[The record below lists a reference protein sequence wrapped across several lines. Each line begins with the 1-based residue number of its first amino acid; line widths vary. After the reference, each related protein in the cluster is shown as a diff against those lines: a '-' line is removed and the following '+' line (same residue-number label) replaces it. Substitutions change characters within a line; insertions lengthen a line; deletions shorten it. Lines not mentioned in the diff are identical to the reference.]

1 ELLGTAILLGA
12 IVGSGIA
19 VERAIPGEPGLQLLG
34 NAAATALML
43 AAMIVAFGPVSGA
56 HLNPVVTMTAR
67 IGSEV
72 GGAAAGLYVVAQVAG
87 ATIGAIVANLMFGLP
102 AATWS
107 TTRRAGGTMWLS
119 EALATFGLVLVV
131 RLVGRRG
138 RQAETGLAVG
148 VFVGAA
154 IVFTPSTCFANPA
167 VTLAR
172 MLSDTFTGIAPSS
185 VPLFLTAQVAGAL
198 GAMVCERIWT
208 HQDRV
213 PAIRG

>member
-1 ELLGTAILLGA
+1 
-12 IVGSGIA
+12 
-19 VERAIPGEPGLQLLG
+19 
-34 NAAATALML
+34 ML
-43 AAMIVAFGPVSGA
+43 AAMIVVFGPVSGA

-67 IGSEV
+67 A
-72 GGAAAGLYVVAQVAG
+72 GGELAWAVVGLYVVAQIAG
-87 ATIGAIVANLMFGLP
+87 AALGSILANLMFGLP
-102 AATWS
+102 AVTWS
-107 TTRRAGGTMWLS
+107 TTRRAGGTLWLS
-119 EALATFGLVLVV
+119 EALATFGLVLVA

-138 RQAETGLAVG
+138 RPAETGLAVG
-148 VFVGAA
+148 AFVGAA

>member
-1 ELLGTAILLGA
+1 
-12 IVGSGIA
+12 V
-19 VERAIPGEPGLQLLG
+19 V
-34 NAAATALML
+34 TALTL

-56 HLNPVVTMTAR
+56 HLNPVITMTAR
-67 IGSEV
+67 IRGEV
-72 GGAAAGLYVVAQVAG
+72 TGAAAGLYVVAQVVG

-102 AATWS
+102 AVAWS

-119 EALATFGLVLVV
+119 EALATFGLVLVL

-138 RQAETGLAVG
+138 RVAETALAVAA
-148 VFVGAA
+148 FVGAA

-172 MLSDTFTGIAPSS
+172 MLTDSFTGIAPSS

-198 GAMVCERIWT
+198 VAVACDRIWNRP
-208 HQDRV
+208 DDV
-213 PAIRG
+213 PVLLG